1 MYISMYLN
9 INYNGSDI
17 IITMNKTVEL
27 VNEWARFEQK
37 YKEATIEEF
46 CRHYLISQREKKEI
60 GQNFRG
66 VIPPQVDAYLAK
78 LIGRLYQILET
89 YSLIP
94 LKAIPEI
101 GRMED
106 FYFLNSVVHLGES
119 RKTEIIAYNFAELSS
134 GIDILNRLQKNK
146 LIEERTDPADKRA
159 KLVKATAKGQ
169 KILWKCYEG
178 LIKVSDV
185 VFWDM
190 TQDDKK
196 LCVQL
201 LRGVEIRHAKL
212 VIEIKNKTIDEIHEL
227 VTGVK
232 VKKP

>member
-1 MYISMYLN
+1 
-9 INYNGSDI
+9 
-17 IITMNKTVEL
+17 MNKTVEL

-46 CRHYLISQREKKEI
+46 CRHYLISQREKKDI

-78 LIGRLYQILET
+78 LIGRVYQILAV
-89 YSLIP
+89 YGSIP
-94 LKAIPEI
+94 LKMIPEI

-119 RKTEIIAYNFAELSS
+119 RKTDIIAYNFAELSS

-146 LIEERTDPADKRA
+146 LIDERVDPADKRA
-159 KLVKATAKGQ
+159 RLVKATAKGE
-169 KILWKCYEG
+169 KILWKCYDG
-178 LIKVSDV
+178 LVKVSDV

-190 TQDDKK
+190 SQDDKK

-201 LRGVEIRHAKL
+201 LRGVEIRHSTSVLEMKG
-212 VIEIKNKTIDEIHEL
+212 KTIDEIHEL

-232 VKKP
+232 VKKA